1 MSANER
7 DNYLEH
13 YVNNDVPVFVIT
25 SDDRWFHAF
34 VSDESIQALIH
45 RRKDQAVNIQVKL
58 LESVRPFV
66 PEPVIIKDVLP
77 IWEVEESM
85 ASIN

>member
-1 MSANER
+1 MREH

-13 YVNNDVPVFVIT
+13 YVNNDVPVLVIT
-25 SDDRWFHAF
+25 SDDEWFHAF
-34 VSDESIQALIH
+34 VSQESIEALIH

-58 LESVRPFV
+58 FEKIRSFV
-66 PEPVIIKDVLP
+66 PEPIIIKDVLP